1 MSDVDFIFFCD
12 FVVVYLT
19 PLISYNPFLNLPMS
33 NINFLSIDQL
43 NLQEFDSNSE
53 LIPLLTPED
62 EEEMNNE
69 ELPASLPI
77 LPLRNT
83 VLFPGVV
90 IPISAGRDKSIKLI
104 NDANAGDKII
114 GVVSQKN
121 EDIED
126 PTKNDIHTTGT
137 VARILRVLKMPDGNI
152 TVILQG
158 KKRFEIDEVTT
169 EKPYIKATVKEVEE
183 KRPGKHDTE
192 FAAIVESIKELAIE
206 IIKESPNIPT
216 EATFAIKNIESQS
229 LLINFVSSNMNLS
242 VIEKQN
248 LLAMNTLKERALET
262 LRFMNVELQKLELKN
277 DIQSK
282 VRFDLDQ
289 QQREY
294 FLHQQMKTIQEE
306 LGGVSQEQELDE
318 MRQKAISKKWDVK
331 TKTHFEK
338 ELSKMQRMNPQ
349 APDFGIQ
356 RNYLELFLELPWNEF
371 SKDNFDLTRAQK
383 ILDRDHF
390 GLEDVKKRMIEH
402 LAVLKLRNDMK
413 SPILCLTGPPG
424 VGKTS
429 IGKSVAAALGREYVR
444 ISLGGLRDEA
454 EIRGHRKTYIGAMP
468 GRIIQSL
475 KKAGA
480 SNPVFVLDEID
491 KLSNSNHGDP
501 SSALLEVLD
510 PEQNNSFYDNFLEY
524 GFDLSKVMFI
534 ATSNNLSAIQPALRD
549 RMEVI
554 KMSGYTI
561 EEKVEIARQHLFPK
575 QLAAH
580 GLTSKEL
587 TIGKKQLEKIV
598 EGYTRESGVRG
609 LEAKI
614 AQVIRH
620 AAKSVAMEEE
630 YNQKVT
636 DEDIVQVLGAPRMAR
651 DKSESN
657 DVAGVVTG
665 LAWTAVGGDILFIES
680 LLSPG
685 KGTMTITGN
694 LGTVMKESATIAL
707 EYIKANTALLGL
719 DSDVISNYNIHLHV
733 PEGATPK
740 DGPSAGIAMLTSL
753 VSLFTQKKIKK
764 NMAMTGEITLRGKV
778 LPVGG
783 IKEKILAAKR
793 ANIKEIILCSENKQ
807 DVDEIKPDYIKGLTF
822 HYVKEMSEVL
832 QIAITDQKVKNAK
845 KL

>member
-1 MSDVDFIFFCD
+1 
-12 FVVVYLT
+12 
-19 PLISYNPFLNLPMS
+19 MS
-33 NINFLSIDQL
+33 NHKILTIDNLS
-43 NLQEFDSNSE
+43 LQEFDSE
-53 LIPLLTPED
+53 ADLIPLLTPED

-69 ELPASLPI
+69 ALPELLAI
-77 LPLRNT
+77 LPLRNM

-90 IPISAGRDKSIKLI
+90 IPITAGRDKSIKLI
-104 NDANAGDKII
+104 NDANAAGKTI
-114 GVVSQKN
+114 GVVAQIN
-121 EDIED
+121 EEEED
-126 PTKNDIHTTGT
+126 PTKNDIHTIGT

-158 KKRFEIDEVTT
+158 KKRFEIDSVT
-169 EKPYIKATVKEVEE
+169 EEAPYITAKIKEVPE
-183 KRPGKHDTE
+183 KRPKKNDRE
-192 FAAIVESIKELAIE
+192 FLAILDSIKELAIQ
-206 IIKESPNIPT
+206 IIKESPNIPS

-229 LLINFVSSNMNLS
+229 FLINFVTSNMNLS
-242 VIEKQN
+242 VKDKQD
-248 LLAMNTLKERALET
+248 LLAINELKGRALET
-262 LRFMNVELQKLELKN
+262 LRYMNIELQKLELKN

-306 LGGVSQEQELDE
+306 LGGVSQEEEMDE
-318 MRQKAISKKWDVK
+318 MLQKSLTKKWDEK
-331 TKTHFEK
+331 TKKHFEK
-338 ELSKMQRMNPQ
+338 ELAKMRRMNPQ

-356 RNYLELFLELPWNEF
+356 RNYLELFLELPWNEY
-371 SKDNFDLTRAQK
+371 SKDNFDLKRAQK

-413 SPILCLTGPPG
+413 SPIICLTGPPG

-429 IGKSVAAALGREYVR
+429 IGRSIAEALGRKYVR

-475 KKAGA
+475 KKAGT

-491 KLSNSNHGDP
+491 KLSNSNQGDP

-510 PEQNNSFYDNFLEY
+510 PEQNNSFYDNFLEMGY
-524 GFDLSKVMFI
+524 DLSKVMFI
-534 ATSNNLSAIQPALRD
+534 ATSNNMAAIQPALKD
-549 RMEVI
+549 RMEII

-561 EEKVEIARQHLFPK
+561 EEKVEIARQHLFPR
-575 QLAAH
+575 QLKEH
-580 GLTSKEL
+580 GLTTKDL

-630 YNQKVT
+630 YNKKVT
-636 DEDIVQVLGAPRMAR
+636 DDDIIKTLGVPRLER
-651 DKSESN
+651 DKYENN

-665 LAWTAVGGDILFIES
+665 LAWTSVGGDILFIES

-685 KGTMTITGN
+685 KGNMTITGN

-707 EYIKANTALLGL
+707 EYIKANAKLLGL
-719 DSDVISNYNIHLHV
+719 DSEILSKYNIHLHV

-753 VSLFTQKKIKK
+753 VSLFTQKRVKK
-764 NMAMTGEITLRGKV
+764 NLAMTGEITLRGKV

-793 ANIKEIILCSENKQ
+793 ANIKEIILCAENKS
-807 DVDEIKPDYIKGLTF
+807 DIDEIKPEYLDGLSF

-832 QIAITDQKVKNAK
+832 KFALTDQKVKNAK
-845 KL
+845 DL

>member
-1 MSDVDFIFFCD
+1 MSKH
-12 FVVVYLT
+12 
-19 PLISYNPFLNLPMS
+19 
-33 NINFLSIDQL
+33 NIITLDSLS
-43 NLQEFDSNSE
+43 LQEFDNEAE

-62 EEEMNNE
+62 EEEMSKE
-69 ELPASLPI
+69 ELPLSLPI

-90 IPISAGRDKSIKLI
+90 IPITAGRDKSIKLI
-104 NDANAGDKII
+104 NDANAGNKII
-114 GVVSQKN
+114 GVVAQKN
-121 EDIED
+121 EADED
-126 PTKNDIHTTGT
+126 PTKNDIHPVGT
-137 VARILRVLKMPDGNI
+137 VAKILRVLKMPDGNV

-158 KKRFEIDEVTT
+158 KKRFEIDTVTT
-169 EKPYIKATVKEVEE
+169 EVPYLKAAVKEVEE
-183 KRPGKHDTE
+183 KRPKKTDTE
-192 FAAIVESIKELAIE
+192 FNAIVDSIRELAIE

-229 LLINFVSSNMNLS
+229 FLINFVSSNMNLS
-242 VIEKQN
+242 VKEKQD
-248 LLAMNTLKERALET
+248 LLSINVLKDRALET
-262 LRFMNVELQKLELKN
+262 LRYMNVELQKLELKN

-306 LGGVSQEQELDE
+306 LGGVSYEQEIEE
-318 MRQKAISKKWDVK
+318 MRQKAK
-331 TKTHFEK
+331 TKSWDEKTAKHFEK
-338 ELSKMQRMNPQ
+338 EISKLQRTNPQ
-349 APDFGIQ
+349 SPDFGIQ
-356 RNYLELFLELPWNEF
+356 RNYLDLFLELPWNKF
-371 SKDNFDLTRAQK
+371 SKDNFDLKRAQK
-383 ILDRDHF
+383 IIDKDHF
-390 GLEDVKKRMIEH
+390 GLEDVKKRIIEH

-413 SPILCLTGPPG
+413 SPIICLTGPPG

-429 IGKSVAAALGREYVR
+429 IGKSIAEALGREYVR

-475 KKAGA
+475 KKAGT

-491 KLSNSNHGDP
+491 KLSNSHQGDP

-510 PEQNNSFYDNFLEY
+510 PEQNSEFYDNFLEMGY
-524 GFDLSKVMFI
+524 DLSKVMFI
-534 ATSNNLSAIQPALRD
+534 ATSNNMATIQPALKD

-554 KMSGYTI
+554 RMTGYTI

-575 QLAAH
+575 QLKEH
-580 GLTSKEL
+580 GLTPKDL

-598 EGYTRESGVRG
+598 EGYTRESGVRN
-609 LEAKI
+609 LEQKI
-614 AQVIRH
+614 AQVIRN

-630 YNQKVT
+630 YNKKVT
-636 DEDIVQVLGAPRMAR
+636 DEDIVKILGAPKLER

-665 LAWTAVGGDILFIES
+665 LAWTSVGGDILFIES
-680 LLSPG
+680 LISAG
-685 KGTMTITGN
+685 KGNLTLTGN

-707 EYIKANTALLGL
+707 EYIKANAELFGL
-719 DSDVISNYNIHLHV
+719 EAEMLSKYNIHLHV

-753 VSLFTQKKIKK
+753 VSLLTQKKVKK
-764 NMAMTGEITLRGKV
+764 GLAMTGEITLRGKV

-793 ANIKEIILCSENKQ
+793 ANIKEIILCHENKS
-807 DVDEIKPDYIKGLTF
+807 DIDEIKPEYIEGLTF
-822 HYVKEMSEVL
+822 HYVKEMSEV
-832 QIAITDQKVKNAK
+832 IDVAITNQKVKNAK

>member
-1 MSDVDFIFFCD
+1 MSHHNIFSFD
-12 FVVVYLT
+12 T
-19 PLISYNPFLNLPMS
+19 
-33 NINFLSIDQL
+33 LS
-43 NLQEFDSNSE
+43 LQEFDTDAE

-62 EEEMNNE
+62 EEEMNKE

-90 IPISAGRDKSIKLI
+90 IPISAGRDKSIRLI
-104 NDANAGDKII
+104 NEANAGNKII
-114 GVVSQKN
+114 GVVAQKN
-121 EDIED
+121 ESDED
-126 PTKNDIHTTGT
+126 PTKNDIHKIGT

-158 KKRFEIDEVTT
+158 KKRFEIDAVTS
-169 EKPYIKATVKEVEE
+169 EKPYINAIVKEVEE
-183 KRPGKHDTE
+183 KRPSKHDSE
-192 FAAIVESIKELAIE
+192 FLAILESIKELAIQ

-229 LLINFVSSNMNLS
+229 CLVNFVSSNMNLS
-242 VIEKQN
+242 VSEKQN
-248 LLAMNTLKERALET
+248 LLAMNALKERALET

-306 LGGVSQEQELDE
+306 LGGVSQEEELDE
-318 MRQKAISKKWDVK
+318 MRQKAKTKKWDEK
-331 TKTHFEK
+331 TQKHFEK

-356 RNYLELFLELPWNEF
+356 RNYLELFLDLPWNQL
-371 SKDNFDLTRAQK
+371 SKDNFDLKRAQK

-413 SPILCLTGPPG
+413 SPIICLTGPPG

-429 IGKSVAAALGREYVR
+429 IGKSVAEALGREYVR

-475 KKAGA
+475 KKAGT

-491 KLSNSNHGDP
+491 KLSNSNQGDP

-510 PEQNNSFYDNFLEY
+510 PEQNNAFYDNFLEMGY
-524 GFDLSKVMFI
+524 DLSKVMFI
-534 ATSNNLSAIQPALRD
+534 ATSNNMQAIQPALKD
-549 RMEVI
+549 RMEII

-575 QLAAH
+575 QLTEH
-580 GLTSKEL
+580 GLTSKDV

-609 LEAKI
+609 LETKI
-614 AQVIRH
+614 AQVIRNI
-620 AAKSVAMEEE
+620 AKSVAMEEQ
-630 YNQKVT
+630 YNKKLS
-636 DEDIVQVLGAPRMAR
+636 DDDIVKILGVPRMGR
-651 DKSESN
+651 DKSEN
-657 DVAGVVTG
+657 NEVAGVVTG

-707 EYIKANTALLGL
+707 EYIKANAALLGL
-719 DSDVISNYNIHLHV
+719 ESEMLSKYNIHLHV

-753 VSLFTQKKIKK
+753 VSLLTQKRVKK
-764 NMAMTGEITLRGKV
+764 SIAMTGEITLRGKV

-793 ANIKEIILCSENKQ
+793 ANIKEIIMCSENKQ
-807 DVDEIKPDYIKGLTF
+807 DVDEIKAEYIEGLTF

-832 QIAITDQKVKNAK
+832 KYSLTDQNVKNAK

>member
-1 MSDVDFIFFCD
+1 
-12 FVVVYLT
+12 
-19 PLISYNPFLNLPMS
+19 MS
-33 NINFLSIDQL
+33 NHKILTIDNLS
-43 NLQEFDSNSE
+43 LQEFDSDAE

-69 ELPASLPI
+69 ELPDSLPI
-77 LPLRNT
+77 LPLRNM

-90 IPISAGRDKSIKLI
+90 IPITAGRDKSIRLI
-104 NDANAGDKII
+104 NDANASGKNI
-114 GVVSQKN
+114 GVVAQKN
-121 EDIED
+121 EEDED
-126 PTKNDIHTTGT
+126 PTKSDINTIGT

-158 KKRFEIDEVTT
+158 KKRFEIAEVVS
-169 EKPYIKATVKEVEE
+169 EEPYITATVKEVPE
-183 KRPGKHDTE
+183 KRPKKNDTE
-192 FAAIVESIKELAIE
+192 FNAIIDSLKELAVK
-206 IIKESPNIPT
+206 IIQESPNLPS
-216 EATFAIKNIESQS
+216 EATFAIKNIESKS
-229 LLINFVSSNMNLS
+229 FLVNFVSSNMNLS
-242 VIEKQN
+242 VKEKQDLLKINN
-248 LLAMNTLKERALET
+248 LKDRALET

-306 LGGVSQEQELDE
+306 LGGVSHEEEFEE
-318 MRQKAISKKWDVK
+318 MSQRAKAKKWDDK
-331 TKTHFEK
+331 TQKHFEK
-338 ELSKMQRMNPQ
+338 ELSKLRRMNPQ
-349 APDFGIQ
+349 SPDFSIQ
-356 RNYLELFLELPWNEF
+356 RNYLDLFLDLPWNEF
-371 SKDNFDLTRAQK
+371 SEDNFDLKRAQK
-383 ILDRDHF
+383 ILDKDHF
-390 GLEDVKKRMIEH
+390 GLEEVKKRMIEH

-413 SPILCLTGPPG
+413 SPIICLTGPPG

-429 IGKSVAAALGREYVR
+429 IGRSIAEALGRKYVR

-454 EIRGHRKTYIGAMP
+454 EIRGHRKTYIGALP

-475 KKAGA
+475 KKAGT

-491 KLSNSNHGDP
+491 KLSNSHSGDP

-510 PEQNNSFYDNFLEY
+510 PEQNNSFYDNFLEMGY
-524 GFDLSKVMFI
+524 DLSKVMFI
-534 ATSNNLSAIQPALRD
+534 ATSNNMATIQPALRD

-554 KMSGYTI
+554 KMAGYTI
-561 EEKVEIARQHLFPK
+561 EEKVEIARQHLFPR
-575 QLAAH
+575 QLKEH
-580 GLTSKEL
+580 GLTSKDL
-587 TIGKKQLEKIV
+587 TIGKKRLEKIV

-609 LEAKI
+609 LENKL
-614 AQVIRH
+614 AQVIRN

-630 YNQKVT
+630 YNKKVT
-636 DEDIVQVLGAPRMAR
+636 DEDIVKVLGVPRLER
-651 DKSESN
+651 DKYESN

-665 LAWTAVGGDILFIES
+665 LAWTSVGGDILFIES

-685 KGTMTITGN
+685 KGSMTLTGN

-707 EYIKANTALLGL
+707 EYIKANAEIMGL
-719 DSDVISNYNIHLHV
+719 NSEILNKYNIHLHV

-753 VSLFTQKKIKK
+753 VSLFTQKRVKK
-764 NMAMTGEITLRGKV
+764 NLAMTGEITLRGKV

-793 ANIKEIILCSENKQ
+793 ATIKEIILCHENKS
-807 DVDEIKPDYIKGLTF
+807 DIDEIKPEYLEGLTF
-822 HYVKEMSEVL
+822 HYVKEMSEVI

-845 KL
+845 KLI